1 MFSYRKLSARTRT
14 IILVTLLGILTILI
28 VTEPRGDVFNFIK
41 GFLNGIL
48 IVMFLGE
55 VMLYFM
61 NKKK

>member
-14 IILVTLLGILTILI
+14 IILVTLLGILAILI
-28 VTEPRGDVFNFIK
+28 VTEPKGDIFNFIK
-41 GFLNGIL
+41 GFLNGML

>member
-14 IILVTLLGILTILI
+14 IILFSLLAVLAILI
-28 VTEPRGDVFNFIK
+28 VAEPKGDFFNFLR

-55 VMLYFM
+55 VGLYFM
-61 NKKK
+61 NRKK

>member
-14 IILVTLLGILTILI
+14 IILVTLLGILAILI
-28 VTEPRGDVFNFIK
+28 VTEPKGDVFNFIK

-48 IVMFLGE
+48 IVMFFGE